1 MLQNR
6 EGQRVPNVTFP
17 VREGNTWK
25 KLTSDDIFKNK
36 TVVVFS
42 LPGAFTPTCSSTHLP
57 RYNELAP
64 AFFKE
69 GVDSIVCVSVND
81 TFVMNEWART
91 RNRPTSRCC
100 PTATALHRRH
110 GHAGRQERPVSASAA
125 GATPCWSRTAW
136 CRRCSS
142 SRKRKAIPLKCRTPT
157 PCWRTSRPRPSP
169 TRWSCSPSR
178 AARSAWKPGAAAG
191 QGFRSDRDPAGEQ
204 GPRPRHRR
212 RLGQGHRAAG
222 VHQRLAD
229 RRPGRPEGALR
240 LTGIRHAGPGRPGM
254 PRGSAPC
261 VEPARRIPR
270 CARSCAAPSGRRG
283 DGRVPS
289 PRSKANSP

>member
-1 MLQNR
+1 ML
-6 EGQRVPNVTFP
+6 VD
-17 VREGNTWK
+17 K
-25 KLTSDDIFKNK
+25 SDLGFGKRSWRYSMLVKDG
-36 TVVVFS
+36 VVQKMFIE
-42 LPGAFTPTCSSTHLP
+42 P
-57 RYNELAP
+57 E
-64 AFFKE
+64 KE
-69 GVDSIVCVSVND
+69 GD
-81 TFVMNEWART
+81 
-91 RNRPTSRCC
+91 
-100 PTATALHRRH
+100 
-110 GHAGRQERPVSASAA
+110 
-125 GATPCWSRTAW
+125 
-136 CRRCSS
+136 
-142 SRKRKAIPLKCRTPT
+142 PLKCRTPT
-157 PCWRTSRPRPSP
+157 PCWRTSPPRPGSP
-169 TRWSCSPSR
+169 TRWSCR

-261 VEPARRIPR
+261 VVEPARRIPR

-289 PRSKANSP
+289 PRSKANSPWARHRTTTPYREHMDMKTLHTDVAVIGAGTAGLALIAPPAPASAPC